1 MPSYEARVSRELDS
15 YREERPELGLPPIF
29 TYWAVRHLSPRL
41 LKVMEVQTI
50 PEFFAKY
57 MIGCLQ
63 RTGSRHVAS
72 IGCGDCETEIEI
84 VKYFR
89 EHGANDFEFYCYDIS
104 NFVIGRAK
112 AKVAGENLDQHFR
125 FIVQDL
131 NSWKPDMAFA
141 AVMANHS
148 LHHMLNL
155 EHIFDTVK
163 TSLDADGLFV
173 VADMIGRNGHMRWPE
188 ALELINAIW
197 RFCPDTYKY
206 NHLLHRSEEVY
217 ENWDCSKDGF
227 EGIRAQDIL
236 PALVER
242 FHFQRFL
249 GFGNLPDIF
258 IERTFGPNL
267 DPSNLKDAA
276 FIDFLELLNRQMITA
291 GVLKPT
297 QMFAIMGKQP
307 THTICDHGW
316 SPRFCIRPTDQSI
329 APARDSTPAPA
340 ASEPPPR
347 ISSLRQLGDR
357 ARRLL
362 RVLHANH

>member
-1 MPSYEARVSRELDS
+1 MQSYEQRVSRELES
-15 YREERPELGLPPIF
+15 YREERPELGLPSIF
-29 TYWAVRHLSPRL
+29 TYWAIRYLSPRL
-41 LKVMEVQTI
+41 RGVMDVQTI

-57 MIGCLQ
+57 MMGCLHQ
-63 RTGSRHVAS
+63 TSSRHVAS
-72 IGCGDCETEIEI
+72 IGCGDCETEIA
-84 VKYFR
+84 VARYFL
-89 EHGANDFEFYCYDIS
+89 EHGTENFVFHCYDIS
-104 NFVIGRAK
+104 GFVIERAK
-112 AKVAGENLDQHFR
+112 ARVAGEGLDQHFR

-131 NSWKPDMAFA
+131 NSWAPSVTFA

-155 EHIFDTVK
+155 EHIFDTVM
-163 TSLDADGLFV
+163 TSLDEGGLFV

-188 ALELINAIW
+188 ALELVDAIW

-206 NHLLHRSEEVY
+206 NHLLHRLEQEY

-242 FHFQRFL
+242 FHFERFL

-267 DPSNLKDAA
+267 DPGNPKDAA
-276 FIDFLELLNRQMITA
+276 FIDFLEMLNGQLITS

-297 QMFAIMGKQP
+297 QMFAVMGKRP
-307 THTICDHGW
+307 THTICDRGW
-316 SPRFCIRPTDQSI
+316 SPQFCIRTSDLSV
-329 APARDSTPAPA
+329 APALDSALTPA
-340 ASEPPPR
+340 ASEPIP
-347 ISSLRQLGDR
+347 
-357 ARRLL
+357 
-362 RVLHANH
+362 